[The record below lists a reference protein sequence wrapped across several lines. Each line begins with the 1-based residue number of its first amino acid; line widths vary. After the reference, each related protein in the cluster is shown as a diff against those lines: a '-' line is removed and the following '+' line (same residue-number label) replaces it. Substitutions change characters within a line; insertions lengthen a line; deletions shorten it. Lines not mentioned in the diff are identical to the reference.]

1 MDAAICTYLR
11 LTFVYTLKFPKIVSL
26 SCKVK
31 ITAVFKIMDRENIF
45 DLNICLKRYMFVRHI
60 VTPCEFADRSH
71 CCGTGKAMLIL
82 LQAGSEVR
90 MIYDKKD

>member
-1 MDAAICTYLR
+1 MDAAICTHLR
-11 LTFVYTLKFPKIVSL
+11 FTFVYTLKFPKIVSL

-45 DLNICLKRYMFVRHI
+45 DLNICLKRY
-60 VTPCEFADRSH
+60 SH